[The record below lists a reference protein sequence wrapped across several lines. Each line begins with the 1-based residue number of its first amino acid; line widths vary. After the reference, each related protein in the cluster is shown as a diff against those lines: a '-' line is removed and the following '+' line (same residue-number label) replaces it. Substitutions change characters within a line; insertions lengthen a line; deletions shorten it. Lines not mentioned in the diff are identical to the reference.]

1 VIQPTAVDE
10 DVLEGDINIKVRR
23 RGNDEVCVCI
33 LIGTKTIV
41 DECYS

>member
-1 VIQPTAVDE
+1 MIQPTAVDE

-23 RGNDEVCVCI
+23 RGNDEVFMSI
-33 LIGTKTIV
+33 LIGAKTIV